1 MRALCVKIKES
12 FPLKYL
18 TIALCTALTCYI
30 MFKVV
35 HNFMIIRPTSSSEEN
50 AHLHSSTFPEI
61 VLCVEPALNLS
72 MLEKQGYKD
81 SWAYYTGR
89 NVSFKGNFV
98 GWSVG
103 KLNNDPLSSLEKMLK
118 VHIKD
123 GGLVSEVFHVENGV
137 YVLKNPTL
145 KWRMMAFPHF
155 RCQVVKLSTK
165 GLNISA
171 LDVYMETANIM
182 RLTGTKENK
191 IQIFLMDSINSPL
204 IFTASFQMKGTP
216 ILMDLKEKSYHNYL
230 VKISQLRHVEGN
242 PNFDCKDY
250 SEDDTYGGCIEE
262 EFRRKLVSIL
272 NCTPPWVPSSRICN
286 KEMQIG
292 EDETDKLDEIFYID
306 QDLNKL

>member
-1 MRALCVKIKES
+1 
-12 FPLKYL
+12 
-18 TIALCTALTCYI
+18 
-30 MFKVV
+30 
-35 HNFMIIRPTSSSEEN
+35 
-50 AHLHSSTFPEI
+50 
-61 VLCVEPALNLS
+61 
-72 MLEKQGYKD
+72 
-81 SWAYYTGR
+81 
-89 NVSFKGNFV
+89 
-98 GWSVG
+98 
-103 KLNNDPLSSLEKMLK
+103 
-118 VHIKD
+118 
-123 GGLVSEVFHVENGV
+123 
-137 YVLKNPTL
+137 
-145 KWRMMAFPHF
+145 MMAFPHF

-216 ILMDLKEKSYHNYL
+216 ILMDLKEKSYHTYL

>member
-35 HNFMIIRPTSSSEEN
+35 HNFMIIRPTSSSEEK

-155 RCQVVKLSTK
+155 RCQVVKPSTK
-165 GLNISA
+165 GMNMSA
-171 LDVYMETANIM
+171 IDLYMETANIM
-182 RLTGTKENK
+182 KLNGTEENQ
-191 IQIFLMDSINSPL
+191 IQILLMDSTNSPL
-204 IFTASFQMKGTP
+204 IFTASFQMKGAP
-216 ILMDLKEKSYHNYL
+216 ILVDVKEKGYHNYL

-242 PNFDCKDY
+242 PHFDCKDY
-250 SEDDTYGGCIEE
+250 SEDHTYGGCIEE
-262 EFRRKLVSIL
+262 EFRRKLVNIL
-272 NCTPPWVPSSRICN
+272 NCTPPWLPSNGICN
-286 KEMQIG
+286 KEMEIG
-292 EDETDKLDEIFYID
+292 EDETNKLDEIFYID